1 MRLRFKLSPKAIIS
15 ITLLIAAVML
25 VSSYIELNQ
34 SKKEIF
40 QLLYEHSSTLLES
53 VIQSSKNTLNSSYE
67 IEDLIADRLLD
78 NARMIKRLDAEKTLS
93 KNELIQ
99 IANENSLYRI
109 NIFDSRGNRILSN
122 RIPEPGHTHGEE
134 NVNRFEEL
142 EPILNGEVDE
152 IIIGL
157 KTAEFV
163 EEERFAVAVARSNNK
178 GAIVVNMDA
187 KEFLEFRKKI
197 GIGVILQQMSKHHGI
212 EYIIL
217 QDSIGVIAASEK
229 IDTVEAINDSDFLI
243 PALSSDSVFARTTNH
258 IGHELYEVTKRFSL
272 DDEIIGIYR
281 LGVSLEDIRNVE
293 DRMLRRLIIISLIL
307 AAISIIV
314 LSIIFTTQNLKS
326 VSNEYEKFKTLTS
339 SVLENM
345 SEAVIVLDK
354 ENNITL
360 FNKSAE
366 ELFKVN
372 SNDVLNYKINSI
384 AEGSLG
390 FLENNGSVDIV
401 PAFEKEIKLF
411 GESKYLSFSTSQ
423 LDEPDT
429 SQVKFT
435 VVIKDL
441 TDTKR
446 LEDEAKKNE
455 KLSAMGELASG
466 VAHEI
471 RNPINAIGMIAQR
484 LNKEFIPTSSQTEY
498 NDITNLLRTE
508 VNRVNKIITQF
519 LNYAKPIEINL
530 KPVELKPYFEEI
542 YRLFEDQ
549 AKQKAIK
556 FILQKDDSSIIKFDP
571 DLIKQTLL
579 NIIQNAF
586 DAVNNG
592 GEVIVQ
598 YFKANKDFIIQVS
611 DNGIGITPDQQKR
624 IFDLYFTT
632 KKDGNGLGLSI
643 SQKIISQHN
652 GSISVSSKV
661 NTGTTIKIILPIL
674 WKITQY

>member
-78 NARMIKRLDAEKTLS
+78 NARMIKRLDDEKTLS
-93 KNELIQ
+93 KNELIR
-99 IANENSLYRI
+99 IAKENNLYRI
-109 NIFDSRGNRILSN
+109 NIFDSKGNRILSN
-122 RIPEPGHTHGEE
+122 RIPEPGHIHGEE
-134 NVNRFEEL
+134 TINRFEEL
-142 EPILNGEVDE
+142 SPILNNEIDE
-152 IIIGL
+152 LIIGL
-157 KTAEFV
+157 KTAEFA
-163 EEERFAVAVARSNNK
+163 EEERFAVAVARSNHK

-187 KEFLEFRKKI
+187 KDFLEFRKKI

-229 IDTVEAINDSDFLI
+229 IDTVEAINDSDFLF
-243 PALSSDSVFARTTNH
+243 PALSSDSVFSRTTNH
-258 IGHELYEVTKRFSL
+258 IGHEVYEVTKRFSM

-372 SNDVLNYKINSI
+372 SDDVLNSKINSI

-390 FLENNGSVDIV
+390 FLENNGLVDIV
-401 PAFEKEIKLF
+401 PAFEKELKLF
-411 GESKYLSFSTSQ
+411 GESKHLSFSISQ
-423 LDEPDT
+423 LDDPDT
-429 SQVKFT
+429 NQIKFT

-498 NDITNLLRTE
+498 NDITQLLRTE

-519 LNYAKPIEINL
+519 LNYAKPIELNL
-530 KPVELKPYFEEI
+530 KPVELKPYFEEVFH
-542 YRLFEDQ
+542 LFEDQ

-556 FILQKDDSSIIKFDP
+556 FILQKDDSLNIKFDP

-592 GEVIVQ
+592 GEVILQ
-598 YFKANKDFIIQVS
+598 YYKSKKDFIIQVS
-611 DNGIGITPDQQKR
+611 DNGIGISPEQQKK

-652 GSISVSSKV
+652 GSISVSSIV
-661 NTGTTIKIILPIL
+661 NNGTTIKIILPIL
-674 WKITQY
+674 

>member
-25 VSSYIELNQ
+25 ISSYIELKQ

-53 VIQSSKNTLNSSYE
+53 VIQSSMNTLNSSYE

-78 NARMIKRLDAEKTLS
+78 NARIIKRLDAEKTLS
-93 KNELIQ
+93 KNELIR
-99 IANENSLYRI
+99 IATENNLYRI
-109 NIFDSRGNRILSN
+109 NIFDSKGNRILSN
-122 RIPEPGHTHGEE
+122 RIPEPGHIHGEE
-134 NVNRFEEL
+134 NINRFEEL
-142 EPILNGEVDE
+142 TPILDGKVDE
-152 IIIGL
+152 LIIGL
-157 KTAEFV
+157 KNAEFAD
-163 EEERFAVAVARSNNK
+163 EERFAVAVARSNNK

-217 QDSIGVIAASEK
+217 QDTIGILAASEK
-229 IDTVEAINDSDFLI
+229 IDTVESINDSEFLI
-243 PALSSDSVFARTTNH
+243 PALSSDSVFERTTNH
-258 IGHELYEVTKRFSL
+258 IGHEVYEVTKRFSL

-314 LSIIFTTQNLKS
+314 LSIIFTTQNLKTI
-326 VSNEYEKFKTLTS
+326 SNEYEKFKTLTS

-345 SEAVIVLDK
+345 SEAVIVLDS
-354 ENNITL
+354 ENRITL

-372 SNDVLNYKINSI
+372 SDDVLNSKINSI

-390 FLENNGSVDIV
+390 FLENNESVDIV
-401 PAFEKEIKLF
+401 PAFEKELQLF
-411 GESKYLSFSTSQ
+411 GESKHLSLSISQ
-423 LDEPDT
+423 LDDPDT
-429 SQVKFT
+429 NQIKYT

-484 LNKEFIPTSSQTEY
+484 LNKEFTPTSNQNEY
-498 NDITNLLRTE
+498 SEITQLLRTE

-519 LNYAKPIEINL
+519 LSYAKPIDLNL
-530 KPVELKPYFEEI
+530 KTVELKSYFEE
-542 YRLFEDQ
+542 
-549 AKQKAIK
+549 
-556 FILQKDDSSIIKFDP
+556 
-571 DLIKQTLL
+571 
-579 NIIQNAF
+579 
-586 DAVNNG
+586 
-592 GEVIVQ
+592 
-598 YFKANKDFIIQVS
+598 
-611 DNGIGITPDQQKR
+611 
-624 IFDLYFTT
+624 
-632 KKDGNGLGLSI
+632 
-643 SQKIISQHN
+643 
-652 GSISVSSKV
+652 
-661 NTGTTIKIILPIL
+661 
-674 WKITQY
+674 

>member
-1 MRLRFKLSPKAIIS
+1 MRLRFKLSPRAIIS
-15 ITLLIAAVML
+15 ITILIAAVML
-25 VSSYIELNQ
+25 ISSYIELNQ

-40 QLLYEHSSTLLES
+40 QLLNEHSSSLLES
-53 VIQSSKNTLNSSYE
+53 IIQSSKNTLNSSFE
-67 IEDLIADRLLD
+67 IEDLITQRLLD
-78 NARMIKRLDAEKTLS
+78 NARLVKKIESYKSLTDD
-93 KNELIQ
+93 ELRRIGK
-99 IANENSLYRI
+99 ENNLYRI
-109 NIFDSRGNRILSN
+109 NIFDKNGNRVLSN

-134 NVNRFEEL
+134 NINRSNEL
-142 EPILNGEVDE
+142 APILKNDIDE
-152 IIIGL
+152 LVIGL
-157 KTAEFV
+157 KTAEFSD
-163 EEERFAVAVARSNNK
+163 EERFAVAVSRANNN
-178 GAIVVNMDA
+178 GAIVVNMNAED
-187 KEFLEFRKKI
+187 FLEFRKKI
-197 GIGVILQQMSKHHGI
+197 GIGIILQQMTEQHGI

-217 QDSIGVIAASEK
+217 QDSIGVLAASEK
-229 IDTVEAINDSDFLI
+229 IDTVESINSSDFLQA
-243 PALSSDSVFARTTNH
+243 ALNKDSVFSRIALH
-258 IGHELYEVTKRFSL
+258 SGHEVYEVVKRFML
-272 DDEIIGIYR
+272 DDEMIGLYR

-293 DRMLRRLIIISLIL
+293 DRMLRRLILISLIL

-372 SNDVLNYKINSI
+372 SDDVLNHKINSI

-390 FLENNGSVDIV
+390 FLANNASVDIT
-401 PAFEKEIKLF
+401 PAFEKDLNLL
-411 GESKYLSFSTSQ
+411 GDSKHLSFSISQ
-423 LDEPDT
+423 LDDPDT
-429 SQVKFT
+429 NQIKFT

-498 NDITNLLRTE
+498 NDITQLLRTE

-519 LNYAKPIEINL
+519 LNYAKPIEIHL
-530 KPVELKPYFEEI
+530 KQVELKAYFEEV
-542 YRLFEDQ
+542 YHLFEDQ
-549 AKQKAIK
+549 AKQKAVK
-556 FILQKDDSSIIKFDP
+556 FILQKDDFLNIMLDP

-586 DAVNNG
+586 DAVNSG

-598 YFKANKDFIIQVS
+598 YYKAKKDFIIQVS
-611 DNGIGITPDQQKR
+611 DNGIGISPEQQKK

-643 SQKIISQHN
+643 SQKIISQHS
-652 GSISVSSKV
+652 GSISVSSNV
-661 NTGTTIKIILPIL
+661 NTGTTFKIILPIL
-674 WKITQY
+674 

>member
-40 QLLYEHSSTLLES
+40 QLLNEHSSTLLES

-93 KNELIQ
+93 KDELIR
-99 IANENSLYRI
+99 IANENNLYRI
-109 NIFDSRGNRILSN
+109 NIFDSKGNRILSN
-122 RIPEPGHTHGEE
+122 RIPEPGHIHSEE
-134 NVNRFEEL
+134 TINRFEDL
-142 EPILNGEVDE
+142 TPILNNEVDE
-152 IIIGL
+152 LIIGL
-157 KTAEFV
+157 KTAEFA

-229 IDTVEAINDSDFLI
+229 IDTVEAINDSEFLI
-243 PALSSDSVFARTTNH
+243 PALSSDSVFSRTTNH
-258 IGHELYEVTKRFSL
+258 IGHEVYEVTKRFSL

-372 SNDVLNYKINSI
+372 SNDVLNSKINSI
-384 AEGSLG
+384 AEGSLS
-390 FLENNGSVDIV
+390 FLENNASSDIT

-411 GESKYLSFSTSQ
+411 GESKYLSFSISQ
-423 LDEPDT
+423 LDDPD
-429 SQVKFT
+429 SNQIKFT

-498 NDITNLLRTE
+498 NDITQLLRTE

-530 KPVELKPYFEEI
+530 KPVELKPYFEEV
-542 YRLFEDQ
+542 YHLFEDQ

-556 FILQKDDSSIIKFDP
+556 FILQKDDSLNIKFDP

-586 DAVNNG
+586 DAVNGG

-598 YFKANKDFIIQVS
+598 YYKSKKDFIIQVS
-611 DNGIGITPDQQKR
+611 DNGMGISPEQQKK

-652 GSISVSSKV
+652 GSISVSSIV
-661 NTGTTIKIILPIL
+661 NNGTTIKIILPIL
-674 WKITQY
+674 